1 MVLGKLDG
9 ILDILCTL
17 LFNYDLEVWKVQAPR
32 SGTSSLNS
40 NTRQGY
46 KTEPLTLKMQS
57 VR

>member
-40 NTRQGY
+40 NTRR
-46 KTEPLTLKMQS
+46 KVLKLNAKR
-57 VR
+57 VE